1 MTSNKVELYIYD
13 LSKGMA
19 AALSPMLINK
29 KIDGIWHTAIVVYGR
44 EYFFGSHGISSCNPG
59 TTALGQPLRVLTL
72 GETQVPYS
80 VFIDYINGLS
90 ESTWAGPTYDLF
102 HHNCNN
108 FSEEIA
114 QFLCGCS
121 IPKYILDLPN
131 EVLSSSLGP
140 AIPLLVSQLEKSA
153 RPIAEEQERA
163 RENSPDLE
171 QLNSQIEEV
180 RYRSFLLE
188 QRRKTIKEKLAKKD
202 RKKEKKRK
210 KLQSQGSA
218 IPVELE
224 EVAMA
229 EPEVNGAESRLPTDQ
244 VMDLEEEER
253 REEEE
258 KKKSREPPVVYKDLL
273 DAKTEFDALLGLV
286 DGKLSEEEQR
296 SMEELQVYMIGDEG
310 SWALSDG
317 FLTFIGRLLHDKNLP
332 NEVRVRTLNILAL
345 AALKDDVILVLHQDR
360 KDHVLMNYAFDI
372 DRHSPE
378 EQEALALFVANMFEN
393 LSSSEWLM
401 YISEWSYNNQQTS
414 NIRVTT
420 KVAVHS
426 LLSDLP
432 LLQERGTAIIH
443 NLACKEVKSVV
454 FDDVAVELTMALLQF
469 FNSKPN
475 EEHLFRCMKA
485 LSKFVQISAQ
495 EVPQLIQMIGPDP
508 RSFKG
513 TSERIDQLIEQI
525 GAKLR

>member
-1 MTSNKVELYIYD
+1 VTLHIRQVVSKLSNSDRSSECVAPYFLKFSVKMSSSTVELYIYD
-13 LSKGMA
+13 LSRGMA
-19 AALSPMLINK
+19 ATLSPMIIGK

-44 EYFFGSHGISSCNPG
+44 EYFFGSHGISSCNPRS
-59 TTALGQPLRVLTL
+59 TPLGEPLRVLKL

-90 ESTWAGPTYDLF
+90 DSTWAGSAYSLL

-131 EVLSSSLGP
+131 EVLNSSLGP
-140 AIPLLVSQLEKSA
+140 ALPLLIGQLEKSA
-153 RPIAEEQERA
+153 RPVSEEQTRS
-163 RENSPDLE
+163 REHSPDFE

-180 RYRSFLLE
+180 RYRSLLLE
-188 QRRKTIKEKLAKKD
+188 ERRKTIKEKLAKKD

-210 KLQSQGSA
+210 KLLSQGGA
-218 IPVELE
+218 VPVDLE
-224 EVAMA
+224 DVPMA
-229 EPEVNGAESRLPTDQ
+229 DGEVNGAESRVPSDQ
-244 VMDLEEEER
+244 VLDLEEEER

-258 KKKSREPPVVYKDLL
+258 KKRAREPPIVYKELL
-273 DAKTEFDALLGLV
+273 DAKAEFDALLGLI

-317 FLTFIGRLLHDKNLP
+317 FLNFIGRLLHDKGLP
-332 NEVRVRTLNILAL
+332 VEVRVRTMNILAI

-360 KDHVLMNYAFDI
+360 KDHVLMNYAFEI
-372 DRHSPE
+372 DRIAPE
-378 EQEALALFVANMFEN
+378 EQEALALFIVNMFEN

-401 YISEWSYNNQQTS
+401 YISEWTYNNQQTS

-432 LLQERGTAIIH
+432 ALQERGTAIIH

-454 FDDVAVELTMALLQF
+454 
-469 FNSKPN
+469 
-475 EEHLFRCMKA
+475 C
-485 LSKFVQISAQ
+485 I
-495 EVPQLIQMIGPDP
+495 
-508 RSFKG
+508 
-513 TSERIDQLIEQI
+513 
-525 GAKLR
+525 